1 MKLYIREILIINSRR
16 KNTGNNNSVEK
27 SRMISIMFLVQV
39 GSSASDFAFELGEV
53 VRFEPLE
60 LDVPIESGHKDTAR
74 LEIGLLE
81 RD

>member
-1 MKLYIREILIINSRR
+1 
-16 KNTGNNNSVEK
+16 
-27 SRMISIMFLVQV
+27 MFLVQV
-39 GSSASDFAFELGEV
+39 GSSSSDFALELGEV

-74 LEIGLLE
+74 LEIGFLE